1 MFDEDSDELMH
12 EGRREHAWHEWAIRK
27 YGMEQTTS
35 QVRISYVYGGII
47 NVWGIKNWEESN
59 KYIFNEKSKQIDF
72 IR

>member
-1 MFDEDSDELMH
+1 MKRIKAKFNLTKIVHTKIRIMFDEDSDELMH

-47 NVWGIKNWEESN
+47 
-59 KYIFNEKSKQIDF
+59 
-72 IR
+72 